1 MDSILE
7 VLKEDN
13 YRIGD
18 CQAIGY
24 DARDRNLKNLPND
37 YLHHL
42 WLKLQGDRFNR
53 RGDGNGYLQTLMC
66 GMTDLSYPTMISY
79 LGTRPLIIV
88 GVWHDEDTFEEAGI
102 GFPTVISTGKNGNSC
117 FYGYGIFPSFWG
129 DKRSETLGMLGL
141 ALTFH
146 ALNYS
151 VLRGLRYSTNDLTRR
166 WSSRFGFRDLCTL
179 DKYLLKDGDLV
190 SAVASELKRED
201 FERYVERKLVEAYRN
216 EHAEPTNPPATPSE
230 ADQKIISLFNE

>member
-1 MDSILE
+1 MNSILE
-7 VLKEDN
+7 VLAADQ
-13 YRIGD
+13 YRMGD

-24 DARDRNLKNLPND
+24 DAREVKLSSLPKD

-53 RGDGNGYLQTLMC
+53 RGEGNGFLRTLMC
-66 GMTDLSYPTMISY
+66 GMSDLSYPAMISY

-88 GVWHDEDTFEEAGI
+88 GVWHDDETFEEAGI
-102 GFPTVISTGKNGNSC
+102 GFPTVITTGKNGSSC

-129 DKRSETLGMLGL
+129 DPRAETLGMLGL

-151 VLRGLRYSTNDLTRR
+151 VLRGIRYSTNDLTSR
-166 WSSRFGFRDLCTL
+166 WSSRFGFRDLCEL
-179 DKYLLKDGDLV
+179 PMYLLHNGDLV
-190 SAVASELKRED
+190 SAVASQLMRED
-201 FERYVERKLVEAYRN
+201 FEKYVQRKLVDAYRDGIQ
-216 EHAEPTNPPATPSE
+216 EPAKPDTPSE
-230 ADQKIISLFNE
+230 ADQRILSLFE

>member
-1 MDSILE
+1 MKSILE
-7 VLKEDN
+7 ALAHDQ

-24 DARDRNLKNLPND
+24 DAREAKLSALPPD
-37 YLHHL
+37 YLHYL
-42 WLKLQGDRFNR
+42 WEKMQGDRFNR
-53 RGDGNGYLQTLMC
+53 RGDGNGYLKTLFC

-88 GVWHDEDTFEEAGI
+88 GVWHDEETFEEAGI

-129 DKRSETLGMLGL
+129 DSRAETLGMLGL

-146 ALNYS
+146 GLNYS
-151 VLRGLRYSTNDLTRR
+151 ILRGLRYSTNDLTRR

-179 DKYLLKDGDLV
+179 DMYMLQGGDLV
-190 SAVASELKRED
+190 SAVASELRRED
-201 FERYVERKLVEAYRN
+201 FEKYVEQKLIQAYRDGL
-216 EHAEPTNPPATPSE
+216 AKPDTPATPVD
-230 ADQKIISLFNE
+230 ADARILSLFE

>member
-1 MDSILE
+1 VNSILE
-7 VLKEDN
+7 ALAADN

-24 DARDRNLKNLPND
+24 DAREAKLSALPQD

-42 WLKLQGDRFNR
+42 WSKLQGDRFNR
-53 RGDGNGYLQTLMC
+53 RGEGNGFLKTLMC
-66 GMTDLSYPTMISY
+66 GMNDLSYTAMISY

-88 GVWHDEDTFEEAGI
+88 GVWHDDETFEEAGI
-102 GFPTVISTGKNGNSC
+102 GFPTVISKGANGNSC
-117 FYGYGIFPSFWG
+117 FYGYGIFPAFWG
-129 DKRSETLGMLGL
+129 DKRAETLGMLGL

-151 VLRGLRYSTNDLTRR
+151 VLRGVRYASNDLTRR

-179 DKYLLKDGDLV
+179 EKYLLQDGDLV
-190 SAVASELKRED
+190 SAVASELRRED
-201 FERYVERKLVEAYRN
+201 FEKYVQRKLVDAYRDGIQ
-216 EHAEPTNPPATPSE
+216 EPAKPETPSE
-230 ADQKIISLFNE
+230 ADQRILSLFDSE